1 MFRLFKE
8 GIYYALLFFFHF
20 LQRICKSLLAFY
32 IYFFANVFH
41 IQLAWAW
48 QDKSRPSIK
57 KWQPRWGRLSTMT
70 KLTNS
75 RTFITH
81 AFIMGPTQLSPI
93 FLDGLGSYWVEG
105 WVVELCFEKP
115 LNRCDFDTRNLP
127 NSRAVINLI
136 DRWIE
141 HESNAFLFRVLNLKL
156 KIRQFGINPFIK
168 LPTHWIRW
176 QTFLNFYYK

>member
-1 MFRLFKE
+1 MLSFYFSLFYSVSASLRLQH
-8 GIYYALLFFFHF
+8 LFHF
-20 LQRICKSLLAFY
+20 LFFW
-32 IYFFANVFH
+32 FFANVFH
-41 IQLAWAW
+41 IQPAWAW

-93 FLDGLGSYWVEG
+93 FLDGLGGYRVED

-136 DRWIE
+136 DRWNE
-141 HESNAFLFRVLNLKL
+141 HDLNNNLKL

-168 LPTHWIRW
+168 LPTLWIRW
-176 QTFLNFYYK
+176 QTFLNLFYK